1 MEKKAVIIDM
11 DGCLVNLD
19 ETLTDRVSKA
29 LNFDLTKADGKAY
42 SYEETMCKYVDIT
55 KEEAKNIISSVWNKE
70 GFWKSLPPY
79 ERAIETINELSQ
91 DCNILVCTRIPKGCP
106 NAFIEKEGW
115 IIDHFPNIQIEF
127 FAVSNGA
134 KKTRIK
140 CDYIIEDRLKEIRFC
155 PPETTAILINRTW
168 NTKESA
174 EWSRDLGFIRVNSWN
189 EIPGIILKK
198 WVWR

>member
-19 ETLTDRVSKA
+19 ETLVKKA
-29 LNFDLTKADGKAY
+29 SDTLNFDLAKVDWKTY
-42 SYEETMCKYVDIT
+42 SYEDTVTRYVDIP
-55 KEEAKNIISSVWNKE
+55 KEKVTEILNSIWNEK
-70 GFWKSLPPY
+70 GFWRSLSSY
-79 ERAIETINELSQ
+79 EGAIEAINELSQ

-168 NTKESA
+168 NTKEST